1 MGHVMVGLK
10 TKWRTSNLAWEIT
23 KGLKADSD
31 VQIAQRQ
38 RRREADGRV
47 IRLSSGEVTEG

>member
-1 MGHVMVGLK
+1 MGHAMVGLK
-10 TKWRTSNLAWEIT
+10 TKWRNSNLAWEIT
-23 KGLKADSD
+23 KALKADSD